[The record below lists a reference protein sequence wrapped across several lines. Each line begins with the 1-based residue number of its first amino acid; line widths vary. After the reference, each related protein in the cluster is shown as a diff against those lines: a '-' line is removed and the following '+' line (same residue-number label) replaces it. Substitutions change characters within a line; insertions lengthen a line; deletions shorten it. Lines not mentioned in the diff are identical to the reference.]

1 MSELSRRVASAVV
14 AVPVTLAC
22 VWFGDAALATLLAAA
37 AAVGAWE
44 FYRMADAA
52 SGARSLSRT
61 GIVLAALAP
70 LVVHASARGF
80 GQPPITAA
88 VLVVLGLLAAAVW
101 RRGAGGHPLV
111 AVATTVLGVA
121 YVGVPLAYGYALRTY
136 DYVVGR
142 AAGAALVLLP
152 LLCTWASDIG
162 AYASGRLIGGPKLI
176 PSVSPGKTVSG
187 AIGALVA
194 SGALAAVYTPFVLRP
209 VANLGFAP
217 GRALLFGLL
226 VSIAAQLGDLVESL
240 LKRDAGVKD
249 SSHLIPGHGGVLDR
263 VDSLLFVL
271 PASYLL
277 LGWLLLP
284 AFGG

>member
-1 MSELSRRVASAVV
+1 MSELAQRVASAVV

-22 VWFGDAALATLLAAA
+22 VWFGDAPLATLLAAA

-52 SGARSLSRT
+52 SGAQSLSRT
-61 GIVLAALAP
+61 GIVLAALVP
-70 LVVHASARGF
+70 ILVHAAARGL
-80 GQPPITAA
+80 GQPPLAAA
-88 VLVVLGLLAAAVW
+88 VVVVLALLAAAIW
-101 RRGAGGHPLV
+101 RRGADGRPLV
-111 AVATTVLGVA
+111 AVATTVLGVL
-121 YVGVPLAYGYALRTY
+121 YVGVPLAYGYALRNF

-142 AAGAALVLLP
+142 AAGSALVMLP

-162 AYASGRLIGGPKLI
+162 AYAAGRTIGGAKLI
-176 PSVSPGKTVSG
+176 PAVSPGKTISG
-187 AIGALVA
+187 AV
-194 SGALAAVYTPFVLRP
+194 GALAASAAVAAVYAPNVLRP

-217 GRALLFGLL
+217 GRAILFGLL
-226 VSIAAQLGDLVESL
+226 VSIAAQIGDLVESL

-271 PASYLL
+271 PASHLL